1 MESWYHHVCGENLP
15 SDSLTILPVLWLLWW
30 TPVVVVASQA
40 IPPPIAVLNVS
51 DRDNNGWNE
60 QLYTGSGHHWG
71 RWSSRKY
78 KIIEHKALIDELL
91 SADRGG
97 RVPEEVWQK
106 DKRMIKINFL
116 QVGAQAQKPSKVGL
130 MRSNGRKGNVCRRFR
145 ILSLSP
151 T

>member
-1 MESWYHHVCGENLP
+1 M
-15 SDSLTILPVLWLLWW
+15 
-30 TPVVVVASQA
+30 
-40 IPPPIAVLNVS
+40 LNVS

-91 SADRGG
+91 SVDRGG

-116 QVGAQAQKPSKVGL
+116 QVGAQAQKPSKVSL
-130 MRSNGRKGNVCRRFR
+130 KRSNGRKGNVCRRFR
-145 ILSLSP
+145 ILSLSS
-151 T
+151 TSSGALH